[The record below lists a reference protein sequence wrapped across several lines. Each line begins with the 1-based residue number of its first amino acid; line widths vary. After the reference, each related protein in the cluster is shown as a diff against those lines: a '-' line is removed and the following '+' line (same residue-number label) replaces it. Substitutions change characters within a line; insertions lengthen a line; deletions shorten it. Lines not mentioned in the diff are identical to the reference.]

1 MEILINILLAIL
13 LISATALCWY
23 LIFYLGKMTK
33 QIELMRED
41 VKAISEKVGP
51 VMDSL
56 SLIGN
61 SLSSIAERLK
71 NQLDDLNTFVEGVKE
86 KYSLMKNV
94 ASSVKNGFEDRT
106 QSLIASLGYIRSKL
120 SKLFTRSNH

>member
-1 MEILINILLAIL
+1 METIINILLAIL

-23 LIFYLGKMTK
+23 LIYYLGKMTK

-41 VKAISEKVGP
+41 VKTISEKVGP

-71 NQLDDLNTFVEGVKE
+71 NQLDDLNTFVDGVKE
-86 KYSLMKNV
+86 KYSLVKNV
-94 ASSVKNGFEDRT
+94 ATSVKSGFEDRT

-120 SKLFTRSNH
+120 SKMFSR